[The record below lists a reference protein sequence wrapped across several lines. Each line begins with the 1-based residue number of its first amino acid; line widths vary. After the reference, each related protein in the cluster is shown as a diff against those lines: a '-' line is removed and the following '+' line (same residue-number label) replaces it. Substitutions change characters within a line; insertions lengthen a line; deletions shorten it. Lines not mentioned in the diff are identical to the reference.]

1 MFVLF
6 MIVLMMILFVS
17 GIIRYEFISLSVL
30 LVFGIT
36 GVISAEDLFS
46 GFSHPA
52 VITVLSVLVISHAMI
67 QSGLVEHFVMLL
79 NKKTK
84 SVFTKILALML
95 VTGFLS
101 AFMNN
106 VGALALVLPVAL
118 SMAKDM
124 EINPSQILMPV
135 AFSSLLGGM
144 VTLIGT
150 PPNLIVSNYRFEATG
165 EAFDFFSFAPVGLTV
180 FLAGTT
186 FMMLFGK
193 YLIPKRKAESQEG
206 LFDIGHYLSEVEV
219 VESSKMVGESIF
231 SFYSVFKIEVEVLS
245 IIRDERHIIVPS
257 AQYNLRVGDVLIIK
271 TDSTKLT
278 ELIQKT
284 GLKLR
289 GAKLDFVASTP
300 FLKSDDFA
308 LVEVVIRDDSILI
321 GRTAFELSL
330 RNRYNINLVA
340 VSRQGAMSIERLK
353 SFRFKSGDILLLQA
367 PIQKLQDTYQRLS
380 CLPLEKRKV
389 VFDPTQSK
397 FTQMLPLGMFLI
409 AIILTT
415 LGLLPVQISFS
426 AVAILLVLT
435 KTISVRV
442 FYEAIE
448 WPTIL
453 LLGSLLPLGTAL
465 QNSGVSGKLA
475 SLLFSLSN
483 HVSQEMLIVLLM
495 VFTIV
500 ITNLISSTAT
510 AVLMGPVAV
519 SLAAFMNVS
528 PDPLLVSVAIASTT
542 AFITPIA
549 HQSNM
554 LVMGPGGYQ
563 FRDYWKLGLALSILS
578 IAISVPLIVRIWPL

>member
-193 YLIPKRKAESQEG
+193 YLIPKRKAENQEG